1 MTGRGGWWRLLLG
14 YTALLW
20 ALALG
25 ACVLAAVQPDNWSY
39 SDGDDVPLAAIVSS
53 LLWPVAPALGTAAFA
68 MTAATLAIGLVR
80 AGPGSEAAATDVVG
94 DPGEDAELGEGVLVE
109 LLPAGGGR
117 RRS

>member
-25 ACVLAAVQPDNWSY
+25 ACVLAAVQPDDWSY
-39 SDGDDVPLAAIVSS
+39 SEGDDVPLAAIVSS

-80 AGPGSEAAATDVVG
+80 AGRGSTDVDA
-94 DPGEDAELGEGVLVE
+94 DPEEEDVELGEGVLVE
-109 LLPAGGGR
+109 LPTTGGAGR
-117 RRS
+117 RS